1 MSSSV
6 SPAHNGVIFDTNVLS
21 LFVRIQ
27 RLDLLQQIFAASR
40 TGVHFYITPT
50 IQRELVA
57 GIQNKVSYLADAL
70 QLIKTGQLQVIQPIP
85 ADQLFI
91 NSLPAK
97 LAPGEA
103 EAIALCYRLNLV
115 FISHDRKAVNYCS
128 HIGIPCLSLAA
139 LLERMQKANLVTEAE
154 IQRMLQ

>member
-21 LFVRIQ
+21 LFARIQ

-70 QLIKTGQLQVIQPIP
+70 QLIKTGQVQVIQPIP
-85 ADQLFI
+85 AESSIHQQ
-91 NSLPAK
+91 STCQTRA
-97 LAPGEA
+97 
-103 EAIALCYRLNLV
+103 R
-115 FISHDRKAVNYCS
+115 
-128 HIGIPCLSLAA
+128 
-139 LLERMQKANLVTEAE
+139 
-154 IQRMLQ
+154 